1 MGGGTAPKPNQPPE
15 RCPLRQLNGAVVIAV
30 TVVCVVQMTVDKIV
44 DMIPVGDRLMAAV
57 GAVRV
62 PGFMAAAPM
71 PVRATGG
78 ILGRN
83 VQLVL
88 VDVIAV
94 HVVKMPVVQ
103 VVDVISVLNS
113 RVAAAGAVLVRVVVV
128 DDVSLSH
135 KSSL

>member
-30 TVVCVVQMTVDKIV
+30 PHGDHVDYLV